1 MLLLIFMRDNN
12 RLTNPW
18 PIMPAPLA
26 AAGLSATSIPERIVI
41 GALVFTLGLLFGAGA
56 AALLNQFP

>member
-1 MLLLIFMRDNN
+1 
-12 RLTNPW
+12 
-18 PIMPAPLA
+18 MPAPLA